1 MAESDLVSVVSV
13 VTVFE
18 CELLD
23 EDAAAIAAMATIA
36 TMTKRISTKVVSL
49 IGSPMKFVVLV
60 TTLVTVFVVVVMV
73 EFAALTF
80 PIPCMNARKII
91 VVMLVVNA
99 KFFFN
104 MLSHLLILLKYL
116 GLQVLDPAQNELEG
130 VGSKKYEKI
139 DRI

>member
-1 MAESDLVSVVSV
+1 MVSVVSV

-23 EDAAAIAAMATIA
+23 EDAAAIAARATIA
-36 TMTKRISTKVVSL
+36 TMTRSISAKVVSL
-49 IGSPMKFVVLV
+49 IGSPMKFVVFV
-60 TTLVTVFVVVVMV
+60 TVVTVFVVVVTV
-73 EFAALTF
+73 AFAALTF

-116 GLQVLDPAQNELEG
+116 GLQFLNLPQNKLEG
-130 VGSKKYEKI
+130 VGTKKI
-139 DRI
+139 

>member
-1 MAESDLVSVVSV
+1 MVSVVSV

-23 EDAAAIAAMATIA
+23 EDAAAIAARATIA
-36 TMTKRISTKVVSL
+36 TMTRRISAKVVSL
-49 IGSPMKFVVLV
+49 IGSPMKLVIFVTV
-60 TTLVTVFVVVVMV
+60 VTVFVVVVMV
-73 EFAALTF
+73 AFAALTF

-91 VVMLVVNA
+91 VVMLVMSA
-99 KFFFN
+99 KFFFKV
-104 MLSHLLILLKYL
+104 LSHLSFVLKYL
-116 GLQVLDPAQNELEG
+116 GLRFLDPAQNELEG